1 MKPSIT
7 VQVLLSVSWLAPM
20 SHGQVASNPPAG
32 EHIVTLSF
40 NSAVLETA
48 EAQRELGALQAKLA
62 PRQAQLQSL
71 NNEVE
76 ALRKQLTDAGDKLSD
91 AERATRERSLET
103 KQKELQRQAEDL
115 RNDSQNES
123 QQVFQK
129 VAQKVYP
136 MQPRS
141 SGTPQATSISPTR
154 SSRPTTRSHL
164 PARQHFRMLRA
175 VGLRCVRERAYR
187 KAHLPILSELCSVPD
202 SKHQLRTRL
211 AGFKRSAAAP
221 IPPFDSPVFGNPNAS
236 QVVWEG
242 DRRCK

>member
-1 MKPSIT
+1 
-7 VQVLLSVSWLAPM
+7 M
-20 SHGQVASNPPAG
+20 SHGQVASDPPAG

-103 KQKELQRQAEDL
+103 KQKELQRQVEDL

-129 VAQKVYP
+129 VAQKVYAFL
-136 MQPRS
+136 QTYS
-141 SGTPQATSISPTR
+141 Q
-154 SSRPTTRSHL
+154 
-164 PARQHFRMLRA
+164 QHGYSA
-175 VGLRCVRERAYR
+175 VIERGSDAAPVVWYAAGNLDITDELIKAYN
-187 KAHLPILSELCSVPD
+187 AQS
-202 SKHQLRTRL
+202 L
-211 AGFKRSAAAP
+211 AGPAAL
-221 IPPFDSPVFGNPNAS
+221 PNAPRGGTS
-236 QVVWEG
+236 VRPQKILPESPSPHP
-242 DRRCK
+242 